1 VIGGLIA
8 DLRPAA
14 RGLARRPG
22 FTALAVVSLAL
33 GIGANAALFTWVKA
47 VFLEPLP
54 GVPDVG
60 RLVAVQST
68 TRSEGP
74 ISLSWPDYVDLR
86 ERTKDVFTGVA
97 ATRNQAV
104 ALGHAGGTD
113 RVWGALVSGDYF
125 TVLGVAPGPL
135 GRLLGPDDDRT
146 PGAHPVV
153 VLGHGL
159 WQRLFAGD
167 PSVVGRSVLVNAR
180 PYTVVGIAP
189 PEFHGSEVGM
199 ALDLWV
205 PLAMHE
211 FVEPGGPR
219 FAERGNHWLT
229 GLARLRPGAGLDA
242 ARARLDVVA
251 RQLEEEYP
259 EARGNGF
266 AAWPFAESPRG
277 AGRTLRPIVLVL
289 AVMSGLVLLIACANV
304 TNLLLVRATLRRH
317 EVAVRLSVGASRG
330 RLVRQFLAESVV
342 LSLLG
347 GGAGLVLATW
357 GRGLLLSFAPP
368 SNFPIW
374 LDTRIDG
381 RVLAFALLLSLFA
394 GALAGLV
401 PALQASRRDLVGSLR
416 EEAAPLVAGRRGGR
430 LRRALVGA
438 QVALSLV
445 LLLGAGLLSRSLVK
459 AYAVDVGFEP
469 RNVMLAS
476 VDLFTAGY
484 GRERG
489 TAAVEQALERL
500 RALPGVESV
509 TVARRVPLALGGSS
523 SSSIVVEGYEAPAS
537 EPAWGYLNVVGP
549 DYFRT
554 LGATLVAGREL
565 GPEERSDGPGAAV
578 VNETMA
584 RRYWPGR
591 EALSS
596 RFRLG
601 DQWIRVVGVV
611 RDMRFRGLAESPS
624 PMFFLPLAQWY
635 RTDLTFQV
643 RSASEPALLARPVLD
658 ALRGLDP
665 NLAPFGIRTL
675 EETAGAATFQ
685 QRAGSSLLGLFG
697 LLGLLLAGVGLYGV
711 LSFVVAQRTREIGL
725 RIALG
730 GSPRDVFGLV
740 LRQGLS
746 LAGAGIVA
754 GLVLGLVLARPLAS
768 LLVGISPVDPV
779 TFASVPGVLAAV
791 ALLACWAPARRAMR
805 VRPIDALRY
814 E

>member
-1 VIGGLIA
+1 LSDGLLG
-8 DLRPAA
+8 DLRHAA
-14 RGLARRPG
+14 RRLARSPG
-22 FTALAVVSLAL
+22 FTAVAVVSLAL

-54 GVPDVG
+54 GVPDAG

-68 TRSEGP
+68 TRSEGS
-74 ISLSWPDYVDLR
+74 ISLSCPDFLDLR
-86 ERTKDVFTGVA
+86 ERTKDVFAGVA
-97 ATRNQAV
+97 VTRNQAV
-104 ALGHAGGTD
+104 ALGHARGTD
-113 RVWGALVSGDYF
+113 RVWGTLVSGDYF
-125 TVLGVAPGPL
+125 TVLGVRPDL

-146 PGAHPVV
+146 RAAHPVV
-153 VLGHGL
+153 VLSHGL

-167 PSVVGRSVLVNAR
+167 PSILGRSVLVNAR

-189 PEFHGSEVGM
+189 PEFHGSELGM

-219 FAERGNHWLT
+219 FEERGNHWLT
-229 GLARLRPGAGLDA
+229 GLARLRPGVGLDA

-251 RQLEEEYP
+251 RQLEQDFP

-277 AGRTLRPIVLVL
+277 AGRTLRPIVVVL
-289 AVMSGLVLLIACANV
+289 AAMSGLVLLIACANV
-304 TNLLLVRATLRRH
+304 ANLLLVRATMRRH

-330 RLVRQFLAESVV
+330 RLVRQFLVESVL
-342 LSLLG
+342 LSLF
-347 GGAGLVLATW
+347 GGAAGLLLAAW

-374 LDTRIDG
+374 LDTTIDG
-381 RVLAFALLLSLFA
+381 RVLAFAFLVSLLA
-394 GALAGLV
+394 GVLAGLA
-401 PALQASRRDLVGSLR
+401 PAFHASRHDLVGSLR
-416 EEAAPLVAGRRGGR
+416 EEAAPLVSGHRGSR
-430 LRRALVGA
+430 LRRVLVGA
-438 QVALSLV
+438 QVALSLI
-445 LLLGAGLLSRSLVK
+445 LLLGAGLLSRSLIK
-459 AYAVDVGFEP
+459 ANAVDVGFEP
-469 RNVMLAS
+469 RNVVLAS

-484 GRERG
+484 ERERG
-489 TAAVEQALERL
+489 TALVEQALERL

-523 SSSIVVEGYEAPAS
+523 SSTIEVEGYEARAA

-549 DYFRT
+549 DYFRS

-565 GPEERSDGPGAAV
+565 GGEDPKDGPGAAV

-584 RRYWPGR
+584 RRYWPGKD
-591 EALSS
+591 ALSG
-596 RFRLG
+596 RFRIG
-601 DQWIRVVGVV
+601 DRWARVVGVV
-611 RDMRFRGLAESPS
+611 RDMKFRGLKEPPS

-643 RSASEPALLARPVLD
+643 RSASDPSLLAGSVRQTL
-658 ALRGLDP
+658 LGLDP
-665 NLAPFGIRTL
+665 NLAPFGLRTL

-685 QRAGSSLLGLFG
+685 QRAGSHLLGLFG

-746 LAGAGIVA
+746 LAGVGIVA
-754 GLVLGLVLARPLAS
+754 GLALGFALARPLAS
-768 LLVGISPVDPV
+768 LLVGISPADPV
-779 TFASVPGVLAAV
+779 TFVAVPGVLVAV
-791 ALLACWAPARRAMR
+791 AFLACWAPARRAMR
-805 VRPIDALRY
+805 TRPIEALRY